1 MCKFFLESKRCHP
14 CFITWTWSKI
24 ILINECQM
32 QKQLMNWI
40 QASRIRAICNCAAQG
55 SYITSSRCTPE
66 LLERLLNL
74 AIVQQW
80 QGMTNVNQHQ
90 RISAANI
97 ESRFWAPDGFIS
109 NIKISKNMLDCLKTR
124 YALSFKLFQP
134 AGHPHS
140 TAMLGKCT
148 TTNVTP
154 IPTASWLQGLL
165 GWTPKYIAQ
174 QFLYT
179 MIV

>member
-1 MCKFFLESKRCHP
+1 MCKIFLESKQCHP
-14 CFITWTWSKI
+14 RFTIWKWNENV
-24 ILINECQM
+24 LINECQM

-74 AIVQQW
+74 AIGQQW

-109 NIKISKNMLDCLKTR
+109 NIKISKNMLDCLKTDMPR
-124 YALSFKLFQP
+124 LLNCSNLQD
-134 AGHPHS
+134 
-140 TAMLGKCT
+140 
-148 TTNVTP
+148 
-154 IPTASWLQGLL
+154 IPTARPCSGSALPRMSLLSLQPLGFKDSWAEH
-165 GWTPKYIAQ
+165 PSI
-174 QFLYT
+174 
-179 MIV
+179 